1 MGSHSQEDVGS
12 NSQSSVLEFRVPLRA
27 SKNECLARDQNV
39 LRNGLAFSQHEWQN
53 EIQTTHLLS
62 SIAQNSRF
70 EQPEQEAAA
79 AKQVH
84 HESMLFRRQ
93 MEWDQH
99 GSSSITAV
107 PLGLPHDLTTF
118 ASEVSCGSQ
127 DVTQVCGT
135 QQEVCGT
142 QEVDPSTQ
150 EVCGTQEV
158 VPSTQEVCR
167 TQQADSDG
175 SGTQESQNDANND
188 DDMMTLLTQ
197 RATRRL
203 DEEDMYLECYVCF
216 QDCADCTCTAFGAA
230 QAWPPDET

>member
-84 HESMLFRRQ
+84 HESLTFRRQ

-127 DVTQVCGT
+127 DVTQ
-135 QQEVCGT
+135 
-142 QEVDPSTQ
+142 
-150 EVCGTQEV
+150 VCGTQEV

-203 DEEDMYLECYVCF
+203 DEEDMYLECHVCL